1 MTLQNN
7 TNGENVMTKIGKRL
21 CITVGV
27 LMLACII
34 VISGINSFLFYR
46 RNMDTLEIEVDIDR
60 NVLQNKMTD
69 LCNSVIAVRDNL
81 VTNTTFCTAIK
92 TGNKDTIDENIT
104 TCKGSLDLFAVIY
117 DKNGTV
123 IYSTEGFDTSNLK
136 STISQSGFTSGT
148 NTTALYYIATT
159 EINDMRLVIGIDMS
173 NNEYIDSIQALTG
186 AEVTL
191 FADTTRIAT
200 TLVDKN
206 GKRAIGTSMDADIA
220 AIVKDRLKEYTGRT
234 KLYGTNYQCT
244 YYPLTDEN
252 GYVGAMFVGTST
264 LAGDNA
270 TTFAVF
276 ASQIG
281 GLIVLIIAIIC
292 MIVLVKHRI
301 VTPVLIANELANK
314 MSAGDLTPLETPD
327 GILTPDEVGDMVRT
341 LQDTQQNF
349 NAYITDIS
357 NVLTAMASGDFT
369 VKPNMQYVGAFKT
382 INDAFDGISER
393 LGKTIV
399 QLGVTANEV
408 TSGTAQIATGSQ
420 LLADGTTRQ
429 AAAIEELS
437 ASISEIADKVQ
448 RNAENAAE
456 ANRCAVEAS
465 EKVDA
470 QAKSMAE
477 VHDAMSDIHAKSEQI
492 SDIIKTIEDIA
503 FQTNILALNA
513 AVEAA
518 RAGDAGRG
526 FAVVADEVRNLA
538 SKSDE
543 AAKQTADIINDTIHA
558 VNHGSIIVDETVK
571 DVKSVT
577 EITKQMQTLVNT
589 ISAASEEQSVAIEQ
603 INTGVVQISEVV
615 QQNSATAEESAAS
628 CDELNN
634 HANVLN
640 QQISQF
646 KVNNK

>member
-1 MTLQNN
+1 
-7 TNGENVMTKIGKRL
+7 MTKIGKRL
-21 CITVGV
+21 CITVGI
-27 LMLACII
+27 LMLTCII
-34 VISGINSFLFYR
+34 IISGINSFLFYK
-46 RNMDTLEIEVDIDR
+46 RNMETLGIEVDVDR
-60 NVLQNKMTD
+60 NVLQNKMTE
-69 LCNSVIAVRDNL
+69 LCNSVNTIRDNL
-81 VTNTTFCTAIK
+81 AADIAFCSAIS
-92 TGNKDTIDENIT
+92 TGDKDAIDADIT
-104 TCKGSLDLFAVIY
+104 TCKGSLNLFAVVY
-117 DKNGTV
+117 DDNDTV
-123 IYSTEGFDTSNLK
+123 IYSTENFDTSNLK
-136 STISQSGFTSGT
+136 STTLQTGFTSGK
-148 NTTALYYIATT
+148 NTAALYYIATA
-159 EINDMRLVIGIDMS
+159 EISNARLIIGIDMS
-173 NNEYIDSIQALTG
+173 DSDYIDSIKALTG

-206 GKRAIGTSMDADIA
+206 GKRAVGTSMDTDIA
-220 AIVKDRLKEYTGRT
+220 AIVKNKLEEYSGRA

-244 YYPLTDEN
+244 YYPLTD
-252 GYVGAMFVGTST
+252 GTDYIGAMFVGTST

-292 MIVLVKHRI
+292 MIVFVKHRI
-301 VTPVLIANELANK
+301 VAPVLMANELAHK
-314 MSAGDLTPLETPD
+314 MSAGNFTQIETPD
-327 GILTPDEVGDMVRT
+327 GVLTTDEVGDMVRT
-341 LQDTQQNF
+341 LRDTQQNF

-369 VKPNMQYVGAFKT
+369 VKPTIQYVGAFET
-382 INDAFDGISER
+382 INNAFNGINER

-399 QLGVTANEV
+399 QLGITANEV
-408 TSGTAQIATGSQ
+408 TCGTAQIANGSQ

-456 ANRCAVEAS
+456 ANRCAIEAS

-470 QAKSMAE
+470 QTKSMAE
-477 VHDAMSDIHAKSEQI
+477 VHDAMSDIHVKSEQI

-577 EITKQMQTLVNT
+577 EITQQMQTLVNT
-589 ISAASEEQSVAIEQ
+589 IATASEEQSVAIEQ
-603 INTGVVQISEVV
+603 INTGVAQISDVV

-634 HANVLN
+634 HANALN

-646 KVNNK
+646 KVNKK